1 MDAALAV
8 EQSSLQMENTY
19 IPELPNGTE
28 HGKFLCLD
36 LGGTNFRVILLD
48 IVKGKITSEIV
59 KRYHIPDET
68 RLGFGVP
75 LFDHLAGCV
84 DDFVD
89 ENNIRDEDLSM
100 GFTFSF
106 PMTQH
111 SLSSAD
117 LLVWTKSF
125 NIPSMVGK
133 DVVKILQEALQ
144 RRGLD
149 NIEVLAILNDTTGT
163 LVQGASMDK
172 RAKIGII
179 LGTGSNAAYLE
190 RADRVKHW
198 EGARHGEK
206 NVIIGKGH
214 AIDFWVGSDWVF
226 SFSDMEWGAFG
237 DNGTLDF
244 IRTKF
249 DVEVDNASLHQS
261 FT

>member
-1 MDAALAV
+1 MDSALADK
-8 EQSSLQMENTY
+8 ESSLQMENTY
-19 IPELPNGTE
+19 IPELPNGSE
-28 HGKFLCLD
+28 EGKFLGLD
-36 LGGTNFRVILLD
+36 LGGTNFRVILLE
-48 IVKGKITSEIV
+48 IVKGQTVSEIV

-84 DDFVD
+84 DDFVN
-89 ENNIRDEDLSM
+89 ENNIRHENLYM

-111 SLSSAD
+111 SLASAD
-117 LLVWTKSF
+117 LHVWTKSF
-125 NIPSMVGK
+125 KIPSLVGQ

-144 RRGLD
+144 KRGLD
-149 NIEVLAILNDTTGT
+149 NIEVLCILNDTTGT
-163 LVQGASMDK
+163 LVQGASLDH

-198 EGARHGEK
+198 EGDRHGEK
-206 NVIIGKGH
+206 NVII
-214 AIDFWVGSDWVF
+214 
-226 SFSDMEWGAFG
+226 DMEWGAFG

>member
-1 MDAALAV
+1 MDAALS
-8 EQSSLQMENTY
+8 EGQSSLQMENTY
-19 IPELPNGTE
+19 IPELPNGRE
-28 HGKFLCLD
+28 EGKFLALD
-36 LGGTNFRVILLD
+36 LGGTNFRVIMVE
-48 IVKGKITSEIV
+48 IVKGQIVSEIV
-59 KRYHIPDET
+59 KRYHIPDES

-75 LFDHLAGCV
+75 LFDHLAECCE
-84 DDFVD
+84 DFVT
-89 ENNIRDEDLSM
+89 ENGLRDDNLPM

-111 SLSSAD
+111 SLTSAD

-125 NIPSMVGK
+125 NIPSMVGQ
-133 DVVKILQEALQ
+133 DVVKILQEALV

-149 NIEVLAILNDTTGT
+149 NIEVLCILNDTTGT

-198 EGARHGEK
+198 EGGRHGAK
-206 NVIIGKGH
+206 NVI
-214 AIDFWVGSDWVF
+214 V
-226 SFSDMEWGAFG
+226 DMEWGAFG

>member
-1 MDAALAV
+1 MNAALS
-8 EQSSLQMENTY
+8 EQPSSLQMENTY
-19 IPELPNGTE
+19 IPELPNGSE
-28 HGKFLCLD
+28 EGKFLALD
-36 LGGTNFRVILLD
+36 LGGTNFRVILLE

-84 DDFVD
+84 DDFVN
-89 ENNIRDEDLSM
+89 ENNIRDENLSM

-111 SLSSAD
+111 SLASAD

-125 NIPSMVGK
+125 NIPSMVRQ
-133 DVVKILQEALQ
+133 DVVKILQDSLE
-144 RRGLD
+144 RRGLS
-149 NIEVLAILNDTTGT
+149 NIEVLCILNDTTGT

-172 RAKIGII
+172 RAKIGVI

-198 EGARHGEK
+198 EGDRHGEN
-206 NVIIGKGH
+206 NVIIGELM
-214 AIDFWVGSDWVF
+214 W
-226 SFSDMEWGAFG
+226 
-237 DNGTLDF
+237 N
-244 IRTKF
+244 
-249 DVEVDNASLHQS
+249 
-261 FT
+261 